1 MADERLTDAGLGAA
15 ARTLDGQ
22 PFMPLLG
29 ASLTV
34 LGYGRC
40 RIALP
45 WRADLTQQ
53 HGYVHAGV
61 LGAIADTAAGYAVF
75 TTLDDADTQLITVGF
90 TFNFVAPARGDSM
103 VADAEVLK
111 SGRTLSVC
119 RMLVYAVRQ
128 MQQTVIATGQQTLIR
143 LPSAVRTP

>member
-1 MADERLTDAGLGAA
+1 MADERLTDARL
-15 ARTLDGQ
+15 ARVSASFDGQ
-22 PFMPLLG
+22 PFMRLLG

>member
-1 MADERLTDAGLGAA
+1 MANERLTDARLASVSDSFN
-15 ARTLDGQ
+15 RQ
-22 PFMPLLG
+22 PFMRLIG

-40 RIALP
+40 RITLP
-45 WRADLTQQ
+45 WREDLTQQ

-75 TTLDDADTQLITVGF
+75 TTLDEADTQLITVGF
-90 TFNFVAPARGDSM
+90 TFNFVAPARGDSIL
-103 VADAEVLK
+103 ADAEVLK

-119 RMLVYAVRQ
+119 RMLIYAVRQ
-128 MQQTVIATGQQTLIR
+128 MEQAIIATGQQTLIR
-143 LPSAVRTP
+143 LPAPVGTR